1 MMPIAFAADTPSAD
15 ATFTRPSSSTSIFT
29 PVRSMM
35 LRIILPPGP
44 MTSRI
49 LSTGI
54 RMVTMRGAKSEMF
67 WREAPSASF
76 ILPRMCRRPLRAWS
90 SAVADFTPARAGHA
104 SRLADRE
111 GREVVVEHE
120 ALPRLAL
127 EALDLLRIVGGAERA
142 GDERLRFAASEHGR
156 AVDARQD
163 AGLDPDVANL

>member
-1 MMPIAFAADTPSAD
+1 MIEIALAADSPSAD

-54 RMVTMRGAKSEMF
+54 RIVTMRGAKEEMLLGGNH
-67 WREAPSASF
+67 RHE
-76 ILPRMCRRPLRAWS
+76 RALGER
-90 SAVADFTPARAGHA
+90 AVAHFAPPRAAQERHFTN
-104 SRLADRE
+104 RE
-111 GREVVVEHE
+111 RREVVVEHE

-127 EALDLLRIVGGAERA
+127 EALDLLRVVGGAERA
-142 GDERLRFAASEHGR
+142 GDQRLRLAAREDGR
-156 AVDARQD
+156 
-163 AGLDPDVANL
+163 